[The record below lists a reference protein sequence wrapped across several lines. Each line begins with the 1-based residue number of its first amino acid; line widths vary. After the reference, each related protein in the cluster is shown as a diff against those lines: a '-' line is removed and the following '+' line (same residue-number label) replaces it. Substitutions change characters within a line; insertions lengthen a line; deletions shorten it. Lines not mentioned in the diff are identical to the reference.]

1 MSAIMAMFSDAEY
14 TKSKNEDVMER
25 KYNEVKTC
33 IGISR
38 NMIETGWSLHFNTLD
53 TTFKTFESFTR
64 FIDTGLFRN

>member
-1 MSAIMAMFSDAEY
+1 MFSDAEY